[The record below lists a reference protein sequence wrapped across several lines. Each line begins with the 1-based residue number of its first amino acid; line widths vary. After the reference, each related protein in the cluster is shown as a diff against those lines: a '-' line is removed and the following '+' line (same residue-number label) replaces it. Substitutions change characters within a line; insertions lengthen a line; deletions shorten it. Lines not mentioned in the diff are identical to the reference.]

1 MFPALGLF
9 RSITCPEYP
18 GCHRSSCLYS
28 HEVTE
33 EHIAK
38 KRKVEATRSR
48 QETERAPIAQ
58 ISKYATSTQVRPV
71 AKGHA
76 GPAAAYDI
84 RPSAAK
90 LPSNLSTTAEAKPAY
105 RNIISGVSET
115 KMKPTATISNRS
127 STGSNLS
134 HSVPVPVLQAK
145 STTGGPPMILPDL
158 KSQVPQKVRQMTVTR
173 MYEQFLRIY
182 KPLDEHM
189 LLAFQDSEK
198 QERKIHETSVNQAGY
213 KQTAAGVLGRLKKR
227 LPSEDKDDIGIDG
240 EWTDKKSQQKTGMR
254 SKLQQY
260 VLTEEQLAK
269 MNYPLADALEIPQS
283 IDSSVGIE
291 RKCDRCTKAFIVKDI
306 LTKQDMELCRYHHGR
321 IRKVKVHGEYER
333 LYYCCNSPP
342 ESLGC
347 TTGPHVYKDETIE
360 ALAKRIP
367 FSSVKPV
374 SGASKDVR
382 QIIALDCEM
391 AYTTAGMELV
401 RISAIDEFNE
411 TIIDE
416 LVLPQH
422 MVVDLN
428 SRYSGIQTLRGAKYN
443 LQDIHLMLSKF
454 MDEQTILAGHGLEN
468 DLKALRIVHP
478 NVVDTVALYPHPNG
492 LPYRHGLR
500 FLANKY
506 LQRFIQDSSEGHDS
520 FEDAK
525 TSLDLIKL
533 KVEKGKQF
541 GSN

>member
-1 MFPALGLF
+1 
-9 RSITCPEYP
+9 I
-18 GCHRSSCLYS
+18 
-28 HEVTE
+28 
-33 EHIAK
+33 
-38 KRKVEATRSR
+38 
-48 QETERAPIAQ
+48 
-58 ISKYATSTQVRPV
+58 STQVRPV
-71 AKGHA
+71 AKGHV
-76 GPAAAYDI
+76 GPATAADI

-90 LPSNLSTTAEAKPAY
+90 IPSKLATTTEAKSAY
-105 RNIISGVSET
+105 RNVVSGINET
-115 KMKPTATISNRS
+115 KMKPTVTISNRS

-134 HSVPVPVLQAK
+134 HSGPMLQAK

-182 KPLDEHM
+182 KPLDDHM
-189 LLAFQDSEK
+189 LLAFQHSEN
-198 QERKIHETSVNQAGY
+198 QERKIHQSSVNQAGY
-213 KQTAAGVLGRLKKR
+213 KQSAAGVLGRLKKR
-227 LPSEDKDDIGIDG
+227 LPSENKDDVGIDG
-240 EWTDKKSQQKTGMR
+240 EWTEKMSQQKTGMR
-254 SKLQQY
+254 SELQQY
-260 VLTEEQLAK
+260 ILTEEQLEK
-269 MNYPLADALEIPQS
+269 MNYPLADALEISQS

-291 RKCDRCTKAFIVKDI
+291 RQCDRCTKSFIVKDI

-321 IRKVKVHGEYER
+321 IRKIKVHGEYER

-374 SGASKDVR
+374 SGASKYIR

-411 TIIDE
+411 TIMDE

-443 LQDIHLMLSKF
+443 LQDIQLMLSKF
-454 MDEQTILAGHGLEN
+454 MDEHTILAGHGLEN
-468 DLKALRIVHP
+468 DLKALRIFHP
-478 NVVDTVALYPHPNG
+478 NIVDTVALYPHPNG
-492 LPYRHGLR
+492 LPYRYGLR

-506 LQRFIQDSSEGHDS
+506 LQRFIQDSSDGHDS

-533 KVEKGKQF
+533 KVEKGMCKM
-541 GSN
+541 SNPDDHD